1 MFCRCPDPHRQHGWF
16 WDRPWAPTAFG
27 CREHWEHPK
36 RPWQCVGKGVDAG
49 AKQKAALW
57 GLMAKTPSLA
67 GKVITLLPKINQ
79 RQTRQQ
85 AS

>member
-1 MFCRCPDPHRQHGWF
+1 M
-16 WDRPWAPTAFG
+16 PWAPTALG
-27 CREHWEHPK
+27 SREHPK
-36 RPWQCVGKGVDAG
+36 RPWQCVRKGVDAG

-67 GKVITLLPKINQ
+67 RKAITLLPKINQ

-85 AS
+85 VN